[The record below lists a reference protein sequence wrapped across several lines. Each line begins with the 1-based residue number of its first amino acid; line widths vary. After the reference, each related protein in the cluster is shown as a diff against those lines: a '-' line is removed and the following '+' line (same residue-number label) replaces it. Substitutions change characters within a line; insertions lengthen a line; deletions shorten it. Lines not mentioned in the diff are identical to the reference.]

1 MSADAPTTM
10 PTPVTRPAEVVRLVD
25 PWMLGAAVFLV
36 GLGVVVVYGASA
48 IRSAESG
55 LGEGH
60 YLVRQLSAVALGVVA
75 LSLTRRIPV
84 DAWSRLAY
92 PLLIL
97 TLALLIAVWV
107 PGVGR
112 TANGAQR
119 WIAVGGLSFQPS
131 ELAKMSVVLYLA
143 HSLAKKREQVST
155 FSIGFVPH
163 LVVVGLV
170 AGLVLVQP
178 DLGTALVIA
187 TTAGAMLFVAGTRI
201 GYLAGGFVL
210 LVPVVLHYIATR
222 PHALDRMLAFL
233 HPEAHRA
240 GVGYQAW
247 ESLVAFGSG
256 GVFGVGLG
264 AGSNK
269 LFFLPEGHTDFVFAV
284 VGQELGFVGAAAVIV
299 AFVILLGRSFGVAR
313 NLPCRFPMFLVFGIA
328 IWLGLQAAMHVAV
341 TLALLP
347 TKGITLPF
355 LSFGRSSM
363 VVSLAALGIMLRASA
378 EARLLR
384 GRR

>member
-10 PTPVTRPAEVVRLVD
+10 PTPVTRPAELVRLVD
-25 PWMLGAAVFLV
+25 PWMVGAAFFLV

-55 LGEGH
+55 LGEAH
-60 YLVRQLSAVALGVVA
+60 FLLRQLSAVGLGVLFLVVC
-75 LSLTRRIPV
+75 RRVPV

-92 PLLIL
+92 PLLFL
-97 TLALLIAVWV
+97 TLVLLLATWF
-107 PGVGR
+107 PGFGR
-112 TANGAQR
+112 TVNGARR
-119 WIAVGGLSFQPS
+119 WLSFGGFSFQPS
-131 ELAKMSVVLYLA
+131 ELAKLSIVLYLA

-163 LVVVGLV
+163 VLVVGVV

-178 DLGTALVIA
+178 DLGTAVVIVA
-187 TTAGAMLFVAGTRI
+187 TAGIMLFVAGTQV
-201 GYLAGGFVL
+201 GYLAGALVL
-210 LVPVVLHYIATR
+210 FLPVVLHYVATR
-222 PHALDRMLAFL
+222 PHAHHRLLAYVN
-233 HPEAHRA
+233 PEAHRS

-256 GVFGVGLG
+256 GLHGVGIG

-284 VGQELGFVGAAAVIV
+284 VGQELGFIGAFAVIV
-299 AFVILLGRSFGVAR
+299 AFVVLLGRSFAVAR
-313 NLPCRFPMFLVFGIA
+313 SLPCRFPMFLVFGIA
-328 IWLGLQAAMHVAV
+328 LWLSLQAAMHVAV

-363 VVSLAALGIMLRASA
+363 VVSLAALGILLRASA
-378 EARLLR
+378 EARLLKGR
-384 GRR
+384 G